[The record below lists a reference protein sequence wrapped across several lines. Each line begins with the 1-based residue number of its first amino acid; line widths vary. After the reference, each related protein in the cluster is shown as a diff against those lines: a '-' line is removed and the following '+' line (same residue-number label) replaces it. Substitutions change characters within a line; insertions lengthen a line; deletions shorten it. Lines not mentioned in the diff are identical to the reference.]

1 MSVCLTE
8 EEHSTQRFLPRSQSV
23 SSFKSLNSPVNSP
36 VNSPKLLNSTKSL
49 NSSQASPTLLISSKS
64 IMARRPTVTVIH
76 NNESVSLL
84 VPQASL
90 TYKDFDA
97 WVRSRFLFN
106 HDDQL
111 IFYDSVDKS
120 KEIIPVGLL
129 ETSED
134 QLEIIVDRIQKKK
147 VEPSIVKAHPLV
159 KFLVIYGPS
168 LLLMLLTITFA
179 EELYST
185 CIERAS
191 NPQDCRS
198 SPYVFLTTVFQSLSA
213 KPGWNK
219 LVYEFYIGFL
229 TWSTTYLFVRR
240 LPNPENGDTTLAYE
254 KFATDAVFGGFA
266 AGVAAFMKQ
275 ILR

>member
-8 EEHSTQRFLPRSQSV
+8 EEHSTKRFLPRSQSV
-23 SSFKSLNSPVNSP
+23 NSVKSLNSLVN
-36 VNSPKLLNSTKSL
+36 
-49 NSSQASPTLLISSKS
+49 SQASPKFLNSTLHSPQSSPKLLISSKS
-64 IMARRPTVTVIH
+64 IMARRPTVIVIH
-76 NNESVSLL
+76 NNEKVPVL

-90 TYKDFDA
+90 TFKDFDG

-120 KEIIPVGLL
+120 KEIIPGGLL

-134 QLEIIVDRIQKKK
+134 NREIIVERIQKKK
-147 VEPSIVKAHPLV
+147 VEAHPLV
-159 KFLVIYGPS
+159 KIFIIYGPS
-168 LLLMLLTITFA
+168 LLLMLLTLTFA
-179 EELYST
+179 EELYAT
-185 CIERAS
+185 CMKRAS
-191 NPQDCRS
+191 NPQECRS

-219 LVYEFYIGFL
+219 LVYETYIGFL

-240 LPNPENGDTTLAYE
+240 LLNPENGEATLAYE
-254 KFATDAVFGGFA
+254 KFTTDAIFGGLA